1 MSVWLVAHKNLNHN
15 FNSLNLDHLT
25 TQHFEN
31 GLMNTI
37 PNTAAEATLVG
48 APEEDRINLWTA
60 TRRIGGLNETGSE
73 FQQ

>member
-1 MSVWLVAHKNLNHN
+1 
-15 FNSLNLDHLT
+15 
-25 TQHFEN
+25 
-31 GLMNTI
+31 MNTI

-48 APEEDRINLWTA
+48 APEEDRIYLWTA